1 MDIQQVPNIFKKV
14 GFFLKFYFY
23 FGDVLREIWD
33 LVSDPKKLQIRL
45 VGDQITKARF
55 TEDSGFPEF

>member
-1 MDIQQVPNIFKKV
+1 M
-14 GFFLKFYFY
+14 
-23 FGDVLREIWD
+23 LREIWD

-55 TEDSGFPEF
+55 TEDSGFPEFLGQDIFTRAIVIATITSHQKTS

>member
-1 MDIQQVPNIFKKV
+1 M
-14 GFFLKFYFY
+14 FYFY